1 MIKNIKIIFLVFLTF
16 LFFEKA
22 NVEITDS
29 LFMTV
34 GDRAITNSDL
44 LNEMKIILILNNQS
58 YSEDKREQLQK
69 SAVNSIVKRN
79 VKQIEIDR
87 YEFYEFNKEDF
98 IIELTQ
104 LANNLSVDLE
114 TLKNICASNELD
126 FQIIEDQVKV
136 ELLWNSL
143 IFQLYKT
150 KITINPEEIEE
161 QLKLM
166 EKQKKSQ
173 EYLISEILIRS
184 VEDNLIENEIE
195 NLKNNINL
203 EGFENIART
212 LSISESALNG
222 GDLGWVNENS
232 IAKEI
237 KSIIINTPVGSL
249 SKPILLPEG
258 ILIFK
263 IRNKRMVDE
272 NISLEER
279 KDQLVKS
286 EKNKI
291 LNMHSLSHYDR
302 LRRSISIK
310 FMQ

>member
-1 MIKNIKIIFLVFLTF
+1 MLTF

-34 GDRAITNSDL
+34 GDKAITNSDL

-79 VKQIEIDR
+79 IKQIEIDR

-104 LANNLSVDLE
+104 LANNLNVDLE

-173 EYLISEILIRS
+173 EYLISEILIKS
-184 VEDNLIENEIE
+184 VEDDLIENEIE

-212 LSISESALNG
+212 LSISESSLNG

-237 KSIIINTPVGSL
+237 KSIISSTPVGSL

>member
-1 MIKNIKIIFLVFLTF
+1 M
-16 LFFEKA
+16 
-22 NVEITDS
+22 
-29 LFMTV
+29 
-34 GDRAITNSDL
+34 
-44 LNEMKIILILNNQS
+44 
-58 YSEDKREQLQK
+58 
-69 SAVNSIVKRN
+69 
-79 VKQIEIDR
+79 
-87 YEFYEFNKEDF
+87 
-98 IIELTQ
+98 
-104 LANNLSVDLE
+104 DLE

-212 LSISESALNG
+212 LSISESATLFFFNH
-222 GDLGWVNENS
+222 LKTVLVL
-232 IAKEI
+232 IFV
-237 KSIIINTPVGSL
+237 KSIFRHKFSGTILIKLFNNPPPVIFAQPLISFFL
-249 SKPILLPEG
+249 LILLS
-258 ILIFK
+258 
-263 IRNKRMVDE
+263 
-272 NISLEER
+272 SLT
-279 KDQLVKS
+279 
-286 EKNKI
+286 
-291 LNMHSLSHYDR
+291 
-302 LRRSISIK
+302 
-310 FMQ
+310 

>member
-1 MIKNIKIIFLVFLTF
+1 VIKNIKIIFFVLLTF

-22 NVEITDS
+22 NVEVTDS

-79 VKQIEIDR
+79 IKQIEIDR
-87 YEFYEFNKEDF
+87 YQFYEFNKEDF

-104 LANNLSVDLE
+104 LANNLNVDLE

-166 EKQKKSQ
+166 ERQKKSH

-184 VEDNLIENEIE
+184 VEENLIENEIE

-203 EGFENIART
+203 EGFENTARA

-237 KSIIINTPVGSL
+237 KSIISNTPVGSL
-249 SKPILLPEG
+249 SKPVLLPEG

-263 IRNKRMVDE
+263 IRNKRIVDE

>member
-1 MIKNIKIIFLVFLTF
+1 MIKNIKIIFFVLLTF

-22 NVEITDS
+22 NVEVTDS

-79 VKQIEIDR
+79 IKQIEIDR
-87 YEFYEFNKEDF
+87 YQFYEFNKEDF

-104 LANNLSVDLE
+104 LANNLNVDLE

-166 EKQKKSQ
+166 ERQKKSH

-184 VEDNLIENEIE
+184 VEENLIENEIE

-203 EGFENIART
+203 EGFENTARA

-237 KSIIINTPVGSL
+237 KSIISNTPVGSL
-249 SKPILLPEG
+249 SKPVLLPEG

-263 IRNKRMVDE
+263 IRNKRIVDE

>member
-1 MIKNIKIIFLVFLTF
+1 VIKNIKIIFFVLLTF

-22 NVEITDS
+22 NVEVTDS

-34 GDRAITNSDL
+34 ADRAITNSDL

-79 VKQIEIDR
+79 IKQIEIDR
-87 YEFYEFNKEDF
+87 YQFYEFNKEDF

-104 LANNLSVDLE
+104 LANNLNVDLE

-166 EKQKKSQ
+166 ERQKKSH

-184 VEDNLIENEIE
+184 VEENLIENEIE

-203 EGFENIART
+203 EGFENTARA

-237 KSIIINTPVGSL
+237 KSIISNTPVGSL
-249 SKPILLPEG
+249 SKPVLLPEG

-263 IRNKRMVDE
+263 IRNKRIVDE

>member
-29 LFMTV
+29 LFMIV

-79 VKQIEIDR
+79 IKQIEIDR

-104 LANNLSVDLE
+104 LANNLNVDLE

-173 EYLISEILIRS
+173 EYLISEILIKS
-184 VEDNLIENEIE
+184 VEDDLIENEIE

-263 IRNKRMVDE
+263 IRNKRIVDE

>member
-1 MIKNIKIIFLVFLTF
+1 M
-16 LFFEKA
+16 
-22 NVEITDS
+22 
-29 LFMTV
+29 
-34 GDRAITNSDL
+34 
-44 LNEMKIILILNNQS
+44 
-58 YSEDKREQLQK
+58 
-69 SAVNSIVKRN
+69 
-79 VKQIEIDR
+79 
-87 YEFYEFNKEDF
+87 
-98 IIELTQ
+98 
-104 LANNLSVDLE
+104 
-114 TLKNICASNELD
+114 
-126 FQIIEDQVKV
+126 
-136 ELLWNSL
+136 
-143 IFQLYKT
+143 
-150 KITINPEEIEE
+150 
-161 QLKLM
+161 
-166 EKQKKSQ
+166 
-173 EYLISEILIRS
+173 
-184 VEDNLIENEIE
+184 
-195 NLKNNINL
+195 KNNINL

>member
-79 VKQIEIDR
+79 IKQIEIDR

>member
-29 LFMTV
+29 LFMIV

-79 VKQIEIDR
+79 IKQIEIDR

-263 IRNKRMVDE
+263 IRNKRIVDE